1 MTSLWRVQCQQK
13 SFDGPTIG
21 PKMAEAQHRE
31 WTEDELRANRQG
43 IIGLQA
49 GSNKGATQA
58 GINMGKGRS
67 INDWLRNTPATYQRL
82 AVTSLSSVVAC
93 RTIHSRS

>member
-1 MTSLWRVQCQQK
+1 
-13 SFDGPTIG
+13 
-21 PKMAEAQHRE
+21 MAEAQHRE

-67 INDWLRNTPATYQRL
+67 IND
-82 AVTSLSSVVAC
+82 
-93 RTIHSRS
+93 